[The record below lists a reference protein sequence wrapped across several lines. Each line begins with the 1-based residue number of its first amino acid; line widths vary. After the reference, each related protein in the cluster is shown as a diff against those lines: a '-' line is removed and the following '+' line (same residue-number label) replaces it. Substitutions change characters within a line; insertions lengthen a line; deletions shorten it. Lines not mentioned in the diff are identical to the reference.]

1 MTISQSQR
9 TELENQIK
17 NDFSQLQ
24 KKLSGLKSE
33 IQIETDETK
42 KQEKQSEIQKLE
54 KELAEIKTLID
65 RLSSLQEQE
74 LQSLKTRIEQS
85 SQIKQDTQSETADLL
100 KEKVPTPTTYELLKD
115 SATIKGI
122 EWDANHPWLLK
133 IIESNP
139 KDFDKVPWATPE
151 AKLEYIFAKTREGV
165 VLFLKNKLWNSE
177 KYDNVIN
184 NTMAPAL
191 EWSIIE
197 MLRDQWNSQNISM
210 LKWMDKI
217 SWDSFNNLV
226 SWVSNFAKTTWWS
239 FTKFNQ
245 WVNAIDY
252 LSVHNGVLHNPE
264 KSVVLTSPVEFKN
277 YLNDDF
283 FASNQFSPYTSAD
296 KNIFKVNEN
305 QTFEFWIS
313 LQEKQDVL
321 NKIWNIAVVNSP
333 KTTALIAKMVNK
345 PDKFFDA
352 TAGLQ
357 KSANSLLDWLDS
369 LNSVTK
375 MFWLD
380 LIWEVSKAPEERSFI
395 YRIIDFVCKL
405 IWITWWLEWIVKRW
419 RLDRLDLTDDKN
431 ENIRNIFEKYQES
444 AWKGSEISITDETSC
459 KNALAEFALT
469 DLDKPST
476 TRWDHLRDVMADNVD
491 LNLISPS
498 VVKQT
503 LWDTYLKKEI
513 VTVNW
518 KQQEKISVDTTKIT
532 EDKKKELVHFH
543 IENMKTH
550 FEEKYEDLQDFYA
563 NIHNTDDLALC
574 MTASL
579 YASKEDVIEWI
590 KAKVFL
596 PENYSSSYESASNWW
611 WNERSEWN
619 ASEWNGDNWWNAS
632 EWNWWNS

>member
-139 KDFDKVPWATPE
+139 KDFEKVPWATPE

-239 FTKFNQ
+239 FSKFNQ

-264 KSVVLTSPVEFKN
+264 KSAVLTSPVEFKN

-296 KNIFKVNEN
+296 KNIFKIDEN

-352 TAGLQ
+352 TAWLQ

-476 TRWDHLRDVMADNVD
+476 TKWDHLRDVMADNVD
-491 LNLISPS
+491 LNLISPV

-513 VTVNW
+513 VTVDW

-596 PENYSSSYESASNWW
+596 PENYSSSYEPASNWW
-611 WNERSEWN
+611 WNEWS
-619 ASEWNGDNWWNAS
+619 ASGWNGDNWWSAS

>member
-139 KDFDKVPWATPE
+139 KDFEKVPWATPE

-296 KNIFKVNEN
+296 KNIFKIDEN
-305 QTFEFWIS
+305 QTYEFWIS

-352 TAGLQ
+352 TTWLQ

-431 ENIRNIFEKYQES
+431 ENIRNIFEKYQEL

-459 KNALAEFALT
+459 KTVLADFALT
-469 DLDKPST
+469 DLDKPAT
-476 TRWDHLRDVMADNVD
+476 TRGDQLRDVMADNVD
-491 LNLISPS
+491 LNLISPL
-498 VVKQT
+498 VVRQT

-532 EDKKKELVHFH
+532 EDKKKELAHLH

-596 PENYSSSYESASNWW
+596 PENYSSSYEPSSNWW
-611 WNERSEWN
+611 SNEWSEWN

-632 EWNWWNS
+632 EWNWWNG

>member
-54 KELAEIKTLID
+54 NELAEIKTLID

-139 KDFDKVPWATPE
+139 KDFEKVPWATPE

-239 FTKFNQ
+239 FSKFNQ

-395 YRIIDFVCKL
+395 YRIIDLVCKL